1 MADWSKLKTQ
11 AIAIASTARSRVKSL
26 LAGGPVLS
34 VDLGGSAIKIALI
47 AEEAGGLEMKA
58 WGHAPLDVDPEAPAD
73 DRKAKMIDVLR
84 QVLSIKGLKLKRA
97 ATSLSG
103 NSVLVRYVRFPSLSP
118 AELAAVLPIEAEPF
132 IPFDINEVQLSF
144 HVLGEAEEDGQKKMD
159 TVLVA
164 AKRDLVSSRVDV
176 LRDAG
181 LSPALID
188 VDSFALENVCARL
201 PEGQAGT
208 TLCLNIGHSATNLSL
223 IADGATRVVR
233 DIFIGGHAVTK
244 AVMKELS
251 CDYARAEEFK
261 KSCGLF
267 LDEEKSRALQEQKN
281 DELAAAAAAAQVV
294 KDLVTEVHRSVDFYL
309 SQGPD
314 RAITGVVLSGGSAR
328 LKNLPHFLSEDLK
341 VPVSL
346 LNPMAALKQIPDDF
360 PAELSPSFAVAV
372 GLALRC
378 AGGAP

>member
-1 MADWSKLKTQ
+1 M
-11 AIAIASTARSRVKSL
+11 
-26 LAGGPVLS
+26 AGGPILAA
-34 VDLGGSAIKIALI
+34 DLGGSALKIALV
-47 AEEAGGLEMKA
+47 AEGADGLELKA
-58 WGHAPLDVDPEAPAD
+58 WAHAPVDIDAEASAD
-73 DRKAKMIDVLR
+73 DRKAKTIDLLR
-84 QVLSIKGLKLKRA
+84 QVLSIKNLKLKRA

-144 HVLGEAEEDGQKKMD
+144 HILGEAEEDGQKKMD

-164 AKRDLVSSRVDV
+164 AKRDLASSRVEV
-176 LRDAG
+176 LQSVG

-188 VDSFALENVCARL
+188 VDSFALENVQTRL
-201 PEGQAGT
+201 AGQGGPGAV
-208 TLCLNIGHSATNLSL
+208 LCLNIGHSATNLSL
-223 IADGATRVVR
+223 IADGGTRVVR
-233 DIFIGGHAVTK
+233 DVFIGGHAVTK

-251 CDYARAEEFK
+251 CDYARAEELK

-267 LDEEKSRALQEQKN
+267 LDEEKARALQEQKT

-314 RAITGVVLSGGSAR
+314 RAISGVALSGGSAR
-328 LKNLPHFLSEDLK
+328 LRNLPHFLSEDLK

-346 LNPMAALKQIPDDF
+346 LDPMAVLKKVPEDF
-360 PAELSPSFAVAV
+360 PPELSPSFAVAM